1 MKVNSVGYKG
11 QLRKCLACGDVKIWD
26 YPNVRKC
33 PTGKNHR
40 WRPIKES
47 DLTEEENKSID
58 EQIEYDEKNVDH
70 KVSYFDKESGKIVNT
85 SYSKLDSSI
94 VQEVKDGN

>member
-1 MKVNSVGYKG
+1 MAVNSVGYKG

-26 YPNVRKC
+26 YPNMRNC

-47 DLTEEENKSID
+47 DLTREEEKSIVD
-58 EQIEYDEKNVDH
+58 QVNYDEEHVKH
-70 KVSYFDKESGKIVNT
+70 KPTKFMGCN
-85 SYSKLDSSI
+85 
-94 VQEVKDGN
+94 Q